1 MADRADWGLWLLLT
15 GMGLG
20 LALMTFVA
28 TFENSAFFQDL
39 VASTAS
45 EAMRPLGIAL
55 DGGIL
60 VSFAMT
66 VAGIACF
73 AWGPS
78 VTEVPAPLRAAQ
90 GRARA
95 PTSHRRQERRRPKPG
110 QPAAP
115 HGST

>member
-1 MADRADWGLWLLLT
+1 MADRDEWGLWLLLI

-20 LALMTFVA
+20 LLLMTVVV
-28 TFENSAFFQDL
+28 TFENSALYENL

-45 EAMRPLGIAL
+45 EGMRPLGLAL

-78 VTEVPAPLRAAQ
+78 HIEAPAPARRPQ
-90 GRARA
+90 YRGRADA
-95 PTSHRRQERRRPKPG
+95 SRRREGRQRPKPTV
-110 QPAAP
+110 P